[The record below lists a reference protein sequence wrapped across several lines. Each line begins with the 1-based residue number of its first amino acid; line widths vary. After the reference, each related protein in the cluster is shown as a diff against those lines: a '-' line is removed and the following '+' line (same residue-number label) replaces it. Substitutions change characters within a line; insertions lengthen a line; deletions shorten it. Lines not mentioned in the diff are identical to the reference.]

1 MSRKPSAPKPSAS
14 AGRSLDALDPISP
27 ADLGRR
33 PPSKAVAAARAVPLK
48 DLSPA
53 ALLTL
58 LHDGR
63 GLRHL
68 LPFAAEAAALDP
80 WAERE
85 FHRGDLLLAVLQTRS
100 PLHPA
105 GTKLRAALVALATAA
120 LATAKRLPPAQ
131 RAPDLEAE
139 VIAWLAKNGRG

>member
-1 MSRKPSAPKPSAS
+1 MSRKPSPHRSSTS

-27 ADLGRR
+27 TDLASR

-48 DLSPA
+48 DLNPA

-105 GTKLRAALVALATAA
+105 GTRLHGTLVALAKAA
-120 LATAKRLPPAQ
+120 LAAARRLPPAQ

-139 VIAWLAKNGRG
+139 VIGWLARNG